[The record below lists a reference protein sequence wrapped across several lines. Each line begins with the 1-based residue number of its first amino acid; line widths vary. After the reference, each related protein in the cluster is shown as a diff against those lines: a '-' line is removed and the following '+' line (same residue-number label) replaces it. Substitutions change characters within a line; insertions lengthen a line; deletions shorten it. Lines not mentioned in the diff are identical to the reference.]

1 MSDTSPIS
9 PVKTTPLSRL
19 NGSRASIDQAPS
31 DLQPGITRPSDRLE
45 LSDRA
50 VLLSRLRDLPAVRA
64 DLVQRVKSEID
75 TGAYDTPDKLD
86 AAVRAL
92 VDEFANPS

>member
-9 PVKTTPLSRL
+9 PAQASPVSRL
-19 NGSRASIDQAPS
+19 NGSRAALDHKPVTHQ
-31 DLQPGITRPSDRLE
+31 QGIARPSDRLE

-64 DLVQRVKSEID
+64 DLIQRVRSEID

-86 AAVRAL
+86 AAVSAL
-92 VDEFANPS
+92 VDELSNQS